1 MQITEKVTEELREW
15 QIMCERVNGW
25 LAEKENEWQESEM
38 KVAFVDGVS
47 ACVCVSDGKYYERIY
62 TADSHAHLST

>member
-15 QIMCERVNGW
+15 QRMCDRVSGW

-38 KVAFVDGVS
+38 KVVFVDGMS
-47 ACVCVSDGKYYERIY
+47 ACVCVS
-62 TADSHAHLST
+62 